1 MNTKVLLVE
10 DSKVLREAL
19 MDMLSDCPNLSVE
32 DFATTQEDAISI
44 LNSKPFDLII
54 ADIELARGNGFEV
67 ISHTQQESY
76 PYRPPE
82 VIMLTNHANAY
93 YRKVAKKL
101 GIKHFYDKSMDFET
115 AISTIETVASRLN

>member
-1 MNTKVLLVE
+1 MLIAPAFQLKT
-10 DSKVLREAL
+10 LRRRKK
-19 MDMLSDCPNLSVE
+19 
-32 DFATTQEDAISI
+32 DAISI
-44 LNSKPFDLII
+44 LDSKPFDLII
-54 ADIELARGNGFEV
+54 ADIELAQGNGFEV

-101 GIKHFYDKSMDFET
+101 GIEHFYDKSMDFET